1 MTPDRTP
8 PDIRPAATQED
19 PVEQYELDALEAI
32 TTRKPRDYREI
43 SVAPLTPVIGAE
55 VSGVDLGELS
65 DTQLAEVRT
74 AFLDHHVL
82 VFRDQEITDEE
93 HKRLAGHFGELRPVN
108 PPPPEGDPYVL
119 EIKTSSAAANVA
131 GNAWH
136 ADGTADAEP
145 SLGSMLYITETPQ
158 GGSGGDTLFAN
169 MHLAYE
175 MLSPTW
181 RGLLDGLTAVHDG
194 EQSFRGYTVP
204 PNYEIPVNEHPLVV
218 RHPETDRPILYV
230 NPAYTSRIPQL
241 SEDESRAVLD
251 MLFALV
257 TNRPLLTCRV
267 RWTPKTLVFWDNR
280 CVQHHATYDYYPLS
294 RYGRR
299 VAINGGPLKG

>member
-1 MTPDRTP
+1 M
-8 PDIRPAATQED
+8 
-19 PVEQYELDALEAI
+19 EQYELDALEAI
-32 TTRKPRDYREI
+32 TTRPPRDYREI

-55 VSGVDLGELS
+55 VSGVDLARLS
-65 DTQLAEVRT
+65 EAQLAEVKT

-93 HKRLAGHFGELRPVN
+93 HKRFAGHFGELRPVN

-119 EIKTSSAAANVA
+119 EIKTSAAAVNVA

-145 SLGSMLYITETPQ
+145 SLGSMLYITETPA

-194 EQSFRGYTVP
+194 YQSFRGYTVP
-204 PNYEIPVNEHPLVV
+204 PNYEVPVNEHPLVV

-230 NPAYTSRIPQL
+230 NQAYTSRIPQL

-257 TNRPLLTCRV
+257 PHRAMLACRV
-267 RWTPKTLVFWDNR
+267 RWAPNTLVFWDNR
-280 CVQHHATYDYYPLS
+280 CVQHHATYDYYPMT